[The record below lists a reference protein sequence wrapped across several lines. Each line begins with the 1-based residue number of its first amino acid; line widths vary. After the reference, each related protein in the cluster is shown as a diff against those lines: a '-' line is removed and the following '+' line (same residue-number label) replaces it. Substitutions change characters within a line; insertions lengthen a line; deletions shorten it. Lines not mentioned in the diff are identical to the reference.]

1 MSSSPTPV
9 CVFDL
14 FADGTATQ
22 TTDTTLAPTTGA
34 AFRWLHFDLNTPG
47 LAEWCRT
54 NLPPLAFRTLLAPRT
69 RPRVDAHDDGILL
82 TVRGINLNDGQEVED
97 MVSLRL
103 WATADLVITVRKQR
117 IFALDDIKAQIVGGD
132 APDTPQRLIARI
144 TERLVDRIE
153 TVSLDLEDRAETME
167 NAVYDEGGPPPADL
181 SRLRR
186 SVITLRRHIGPLSDA
201 LVDLAK
207 IDTHLIN
214 KPFRSRLRHTA
225 NRAKRSVDEVHEVV
239 DRLTALADH
248 VELQQ
253 DARLA
258 RNSYVLS
265 VIAAIFLPL
274 GFLTGLFGVNVAGMP
289 GTAEP
294 YAFMVLC
301 GAMVVLGLL
310 LYLIL
315 RWIKWF

>member
-1 MSSSPTPV
+1 V
-9 CVFDL
+9 AAIDL
-14 FADGTATQ
+14 FLDGSAKTAPDVSIT
-22 TTDTTLAPTTGA
+22 PCEGA
-34 AFRWLHFDLNTPG
+34 AFRWMHFDLNTPG
-47 LAEWCRT
+47 LKDWCRE
-54 NLPPLAFRTLLAPRT
+54 NLPPLAFRTLLALRT

-82 TVRGINLNDGQEVED
+82 TLRGINLNDGHEVED
-97 MVSLRL
+97 MVSLRI
-103 WATADLVITVRKQR
+103 WATETLVITVRKQR
-117 IFALDDIKAQIVGGD
+117 IIALDDIKTQIMTGD
-132 APDTPQRLIARI
+132 APDTPARLIARM

-153 TVSLDLEDRAETME
+153 LVSLDLEDRTETLE
-167 NAVYDEGGPPPADL
+167 TSVYDRKAPPPPEL
-181 SRLRR
+181 SPLRR
-186 SVITLRRHIGPLSDA
+186 SVITLRRHVGPMSDA
-201 LVDLAK
+201 LVELSRVE
-207 IDTHLIN
+207 THIIS
-214 KPFRSRLRHTA
+214 KQHRSRLRHTA

-289 GTAEP
+289 GTDDP
-294 YAFMVLC
+294 NAFLILCSSMVLI
-301 GAMVVLGLL
+301 GLVLYVV
-310 LYLIL
+310 L